1 MSGHAYAHSKPLLLP
16 MSTVTKATT
25 KEAVAPNSYQR
36 FLDTLPEAALVV
48 SPQGRILQS
57 NARLNRMFG
66 YAKDELVGETVN
78 FLVKAKEDRPAGEI
92 TRLEQFIKADGELD
106 GRRQDGTDFPMEVV
120 SSPVPLGTVPA
131 VVCVVRDVTEHR
143 QALTVMQ
150 YIGEELR
157 ARNKELE
164 QFTYLA
170 SHDLKEP
177 LRSIA
182 SFVQLLQET
191 LEGTIDDTTVAA
203 LTFIGEGVERMTQL
217 VQDLLEYS
225 REGVVGGFDTVD
237 MNTVMAEVRSNLTAL
252 LDETGSTLHCADL
265 PTVRARHGDM
275 LQLMQNLVSNA
286 AKFHA
291 AGVAPEIRI
300 SAKAAEHE
308 WEFVVADNGI
318 GIPEAELSN
327 IFRPFQRLHDR
338 ESYEGTGIG
347 LAHCQKI
354 IERHSGRIW
363 VESAPGQGA
372 RFHFT
377 IPED

>member
-1 MSGHAYAHSKPLLLP
+1 MPSVT
-16 MSTVTKATT
+16 STSAKD
-25 KEAVAPNSYQR
+25 AVPPNSYQR

-48 SPQGRILQS
+48 SPQGGILQC

-66 YAKDELVGETVN
+66 YAKNELVGKTVN
-78 FLVKAKEDRPAGEI
+78 FLVKAQEDAPAGETI
-92 TRLEQFIKADGELD
+92 RLEQFIKADGNLD
-106 GRRQDGTDFPMEVV
+106 GLRKDGTDFPMEVV

-177 LRSIA
+177 LRSIS

-191 LEGTIDDTTVAA
+191 LAGTIDETTVAA
-203 LTFIGEGVERMTQL
+203 LTFIGDGVERMTQL

-225 REGVVGGFDTVD
+225 REGVVGGFDAVD
-237 MNTVMAEVRSNLTAL
+237 MNQVLDEVRSNLTAQ
-252 LDETGSTLHCADL
+252 LDDTGAELHSSEL

-275 LQLMQNLVSNA
+275 LQLLQNLVSNA
-286 AKFHA
+286 AKFQP
-291 AGVAPEIRI
+291 AGSRPEIRV
-300 SAKAAEHE
+300 SANQGEHE
-308 WEFVVADNGI
+308 WEFIVADNGI
-318 GIPEAELSN
+318 GIPKTELGN

-338 ESYEGTGIG
+338 GTYEGTGIG

-354 IERHSGRIW
+354 IERHAGRIW
-363 VESAPGQGA
+363 VESEEGQGA